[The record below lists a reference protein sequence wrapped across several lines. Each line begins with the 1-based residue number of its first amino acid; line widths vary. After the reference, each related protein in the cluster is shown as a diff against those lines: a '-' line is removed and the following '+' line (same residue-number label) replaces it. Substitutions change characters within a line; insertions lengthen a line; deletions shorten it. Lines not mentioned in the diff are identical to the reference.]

1 MHWFSESPSLRQ
13 LDPTWPVLP
22 GTALALVPKLETGT
36 ELVGAENA
44 LAEQMG
50 SARKIDFA
58 SGRHCAH
65 LAQQQLGLPPQ
76 PILSNEGVP
85 VWPDGQCGSISHS
98 KDWALA
104 AVSTTLRSIGVDV
117 EARGRVT
124 EKLFRTLF
132 RPKEVEFFTDLP
144 TPAPSVAFAAKEAGF
159 KAAFPVGEAYI
170 GFQEASI
177 DLNWQAQRFHIRYH
191 GNHQPNAALESGVG
205 FWRLTDTH
213 VIVVFAIQ
221 D

>member
-1 MHWFSESPSLRQ
+1 MHWFCESPSLRQ
-13 LDPTWPVLP
+13 PEPTWPVLP
-22 GTALALVPKLETGT
+22 GTALALAPKLETGAVI
-36 ELVGAENA
+36 VGEENA

-76 PILSNEGVP
+76 PILSNRGAP

-117 EARGRVT
+117 EAKGRVT
-124 EKLFRTLF
+124 EKFFRRLF
-132 RPKEVEFFTDLP
+132 RPQEVESFTKLP
-144 TPAPSVAFAAKEAGF
+144 TPSPSVAFAAKEAGF
-159 KAAFPVGEAYI
+159 KAAFPIAGAYI

-177 DLNWQAQRFHIRYH
+177 DLDWQAQCFHIRYH
-191 GNHQPNAALESGVG
+191 GNHQPNAALESGEG

-213 VIVVFAIQ
+213 VIVFFAIH